1 MKRAVLAGAACAVL
15 ALCVVG
21 AGVRPAFDVR
31 ALGAFVRG
39 VFPPDLSPPFLQVV
53 GLAVAR
59 TLGIAVAG
67 TALSVLGGLP
77 LGILA
82 TPSLF
87 RRGPLLAGERPGAP
101 RAPSSVSCARSPTW
115 CGRSCS
121 WWDSVSVRCPER
133 LRWE

>member
-39 VFPPDLSPPFLQVV
+39 IFPPDLSPPFLQVV
-53 GLAVAR
+53 VLAVAR

-87 RRGPLLAGERPGAP
+87 RRGPLLAGERPGLLSAVLAGSSLAA
-101 RAPSSVSCARSPTW
+101 RALLKREAT
-115 CGRSCS
+115 
-121 WWDSVSVRCPER
+121 R
-133 LRWE
+133 LEILWIKEIG